1 MSYVIDVAD
10 VASKSTPALRQ
21 VDPRWRIVAVAIF
34 AVLVV
39 SLQDLVAL
47 AVAFVIA
54 MAAMVHARLPVGP
67 TLKSMI
73 AMDTFMIFLIVS
85 LPFTTPGDAFWSLW
99 GFPATWQGLNLA
111 VQIGLKA
118 NATVLALL
126 VLVGTMGPVTLGH
139 SLARLKLPPMLVH
152 LLLFTVRYIDVLND
166 EYNRLRIAMRTRGFR
181 VRSNLHSARTIGYLL
196 GMLLIRAFDRSERIL
211 KAMKCRG
218 FRGEFPI
225 MDELHFV
232 PSREYAFA
240 GAMLTVGVAL
250 IILEALHVAT
260 L

>member
-1 MSYVIDVAD
+1 VSYVIDAAD
-10 VASKSTPALRQ
+10 VGSTSVPALRL

-39 SLQDLVAL
+39 SLQDLLALSVAL
-47 AVAFVIA
+47 AVAL
-54 MAAMVHARLPVGP
+54 AAMVHAKLPAGP

-85 LPFTTPGDAFWSLW
+85 LPFTTPGDAFWSVW

-111 VQIGLKA
+111 AQIGLKA
-118 NATVLALL
+118 NAAVLALL
-126 VLVGTMGPVTLGH
+126 VLVGIMGPVTLGH
-139 SLARLKLPPMLVH
+139 ALARLRVPPMLVH
-152 LLLFTVRYIDVLND
+152 LLLFTVRYIEVLND
-166 EYNRLRIAMRTRGFR
+166 EYNRLRIAMRTRGFKIR
-181 VRSNLHSARTIGYLL
+181 TNLHSARSIGYLL
-196 GMLLIRAFDRSERIL
+196 GMLVIRAFDRSERIL

-232 PSREYAFA
+232 PAREYAFA
-240 GAMLTVGVAL
+240 GAMVTLGLVL
-250 IILEALHVAT
+250 ITLEALRVAT
-260 L
+260 F

>member
-1 MSYVIDVAD
+1 V
-10 VASKSTPALRQ
+10 PALRL
-21 VDPRWRIVAVAIF
+21 VDPRSRVIAVAVF

-39 SLQDLVAL
+39 SLHDLVAL
-47 AVAFVIA
+47 TGAFLFAFVA
-54 MAAMVHARLPVGP
+54 MLHVKLSPGP

-85 LPFTTPGDAFWSLW
+85 LPFTTPGDAIWTLW

-111 VQIGLKA
+111 IQIGLKA

-139 SLARLKLPPMLVH
+139 ALAELKIPPMLVH
-152 LLLFTVRYIDVLND
+152 LLLFTVRYVEVLND
-166 EYNRLRIAMRTRGFR
+166 EYHRLRIAMRTRGFKIR
-181 VRSNLHSARTIGYLL
+181 TNVHSARTIGYLL

-225 MDELHFV
+225 MEEFRFV
-232 PSREYAFA
+232 RGREYAFVGIMLA
-240 GAMLTVGVAL
+240 VGAAL
-250 IILEALHVAT
+250 ITLEALHVAT
-260 L
+260 Y